1 MYQWRKGARYNGYE
15 WNEREAL
22 LQDSNDTDLTQH
34 IRDLSRLADDGMTL
48 LVDKKR
54 PETRRNLSLL
64 KNVIIKEAQQLKGTD
79 KASIS
84 TLASKYITTIQNLSR
99 ILSKE
104 TEDSD
109 LYQTLNQINKPL
121 HKLIK

>member
-1 MYQWRKGARYNGYE
+1 MDI
-15 WNEREAL
+15 NEMTREAL

-34 IRDLSRLADDGMTL
+34 IRDLRRLADDGML
-48 LVDKKR
+48 LLDDKKR
-54 PETRRNLSLL
+54 PDARRNLSLL

-84 TLASKYITTIQNLSR
+84 TLASKYITTIKNLSR
-99 ILSKE
+99 TLSKE

-109 LYQTLNQINKPL
+109 LYQTLNQIYKPL